1 MKKALFAIACAG
13 LLCSCGG
20 EGASTGPQNT
30 QYQTFTI
37 TFVTNGGTAV
47 KPLEVEYGKT
57 ATKPADPTKREEEF
71 LGWFVDAVCITPFDW
86 DIEITSD
93 WTLYAGW
100 GDDSVSTDTTPEPDP
115 EPDPDT
121 SDTTPEPDPEP
132 EPEPESLTIYFRDA
146 SWWNT
151 AAAMTYIKVDGAG
164 STTIGT
170 PMTHLRFCPTVNSQI
185 GYNYWSYTIEEYD
198 ADTTVQFFRGSDA
211 GDDWGAHT
219 GVISLSDR
227 DGHDLYDIKDST
239 ATWGADFY
247 GAWADYDASDLGN
260 PDAPEV
266 IDAMAYIVGDG
277 SFASASWT
285 TNGGIPLIDDE
296 ANPNLAKATGVE
308 FAVGDLF
315 KVTVPETNAW
325 IGYSGLTG
333 SLKGTNFV
341 EASSDSNIEVAVSGT
356 YDITF
361 DFSSNSIDIAL
372 AA

>member
-1 MKKALFAIACAG
+1 MKKALFAIACGA

-30 QYQTFTI
+30 KYQSFTI
-37 TFVTNGGTAV
+37 TFVSNGGTAV

-57 ATKPADPTKREEEF
+57 ATKPADPTKGEEEF
-71 LGWFVDAVCITPFDW
+71 LGWFVDAVCVTPFDW
-86 DIEITSD
+86 AIEITSD

-100 GDDSVSTDTTPEPDP
+100 GDDSATDTTPEP

-121 SDTTPEPDPEP
+121 SDTTPEPDPEPEP

-198 ADTTVQFFRGSDA
+198 ADTTVQFFRGSDT

-227 DGHDLYDIKDST
+227 DGHDLYDIKDTT

-266 IDAMAYIVGDG
+266 INARAYIVGDG
-277 SFASASWT
+277 SFASAAWNVS
-285 TNGGIPLIDDE
+285 GGIALIDDP

-315 KVTVPETNAW
+315 KVTVPDANAW
-325 IGYSGLTG
+325 IGYPGLTG
-333 SLKGTNFV
+333 SLKGANFV
-341 EASSDSNIEVAVSGT
+341 EASSDSNIEVAISGT
-356 YDITF
+356 YDIAF
-361 DFSSNSIDIAL
+361 DFSSNSISIAL

>member
-57 ATKPADPTKREEEF
+57 ATKPADPTKGEDEF

-100 GDDSVSTDTTPEPDP
+100 GEETTSTDPEP

-121 SDTTPEPDPEP
+121 SDTTPEPEP
-132 EPEPESLTIYFRDA
+132 EPEPESLTIYFRDS

-151 AAAMTYIKVDGAG
+151 AAAMTYIKVDGTG

-198 ADTTVQFFRGSDA
+198 ADTTVQFFRGSDT
-211 GDDWGAHT
+211 GEDWDAHT

-239 ATWGADFY
+239 ATWKADFY

-266 IDAMAYIVGDG
+266 IDARAYVVGDG
-277 SFASASWT
+277 SFASAAWT
-285 TNGGIPLIDDE
+285 TNGGIALIDDP

-315 KVTVPETNAW
+315 KVTVPDANAW

-341 EASSDSNIEVAVSGT
+341 EAGSDSNIEVAISGT
-356 YDITF
+356 YDIAF
-361 DFSSNSIDIAL
+361 DFSSNSISIAL

>member
-1 MKKALFAIACAG
+1 MKKALLAIACAG

-20 EGASTGPQNT
+20 EPQNT

-57 ATKPADPTKREEEF
+57 AAKPADPTKGEEVF
-71 LGWFVDAVCITPFDW
+71 LGWFVDAVCVTPFDW

-100 GDDSVSTDTTPEPDP
+100 GDDSATDTTPEP
-115 EPDPDT
+115 EPDP
-121 SDTTPEPDPEP
+121 EPEP

-170 PMTHLRFCPTVNSQI
+170 PMTHLRFCPTVNKEI
-185 GYNYWSYTIEEYD
+185 GYNYWSYTIEEFD

-247 GAWADYDASDLGN
+247 GAWGDYDASDLGN

-266 IDAMAYIVGDG
+266 IDARAYIVGDG
-277 SFASASWT
+277 SFSSAAWA

-315 KVTVPETNAW
+315 KVTVPETTAW
-325 IGYSGLTG
+325 IGYPGLTG
-333 SLKGTNFV
+333 SLKGINFV
-341 EASSDSNIEVAVSGT
+341 EAGSDSNIEVAISGT

-361 DFSSNSIDIAL
+361 DFASNSISIAL

>member
-20 EGASTGPQNT
+20 EGASTGP
-30 QYQTFTI
+30 QTFTI

-57 ATKPADPTKREEEF
+57 ATKPADPTKGEEEF

-100 GDDSVSTDTTPEPDP
+100 GEETTST
-115 EPDPDT
+115 
-121 SDTTPEPDPEP
+121 DPEP

-151 AAAMTYIKVDGAG
+151 AAAMTHIKVDGTG

-198 ADTTVQFFRGSDA
+198 ADTTVQFFRGSDT

-227 DGHDLYDIKDST
+227 DGHDLYDIKDTS

-260 PDAPEV
+260 SDAPEV
-266 IDAMAYIVGDG
+266 INARAYIVGDG
-277 SFASASWT
+277 SFASAAWT

-315 KVTVPETNAW
+315 KVNVPETNGW
-325 IGYSGLTG
+325 IGYPGLTG
-333 SLKGTNFV
+333 SLKGTNFI
-341 EASSDSNIEVAVSGT
+341 EAASDSNIEVAISGT

-361 DFSSNSIDIAL
+361 AFSSNSISIAL